1 MSHNQLISQ
10 ILVLDTL
17 SLSPFSFDS
26 LYFLDLIVSSTHG
39 VLSIVN
45 REQES
50 VSFVG
55 FDLLELGLHREVSGI
70 TRNVELGNSEEV
82 ELLQLRGVLGIA
94 FLRGTSDTVLLLND
108 TKSNTLAILSLSN
121 SLQG

>member
-45 REQES
+45 REQEG

>member
-1 MSHNQLISQ
+1 M
-10 ILVLDTL
+10 VLDTL

-45 REQES
+45 REQEG